1 MLDRKSTSLTWSDLW
16 HSARSGLLGAW
27 GLARSQVDKF
37 DFAAAAIVV
46 VVVVA
51 AAAAVVVVVVVVVV
65 VAVSIDALYS
75 SSQLANASLELRR
88 SGYRSLF
95 KSHLES
101 PIVASNKARHGNNK
115 LEKVNSTPN

>member
-51 AAAAVVVVVVVVVV
+51 AAVAVVVVVVVV

-88 SGYRSLF
+88 SGYGSLF

-115 LEKVNSTPN
+115 QEKVNSTPS

>member
-46 VVVVA
+46 VVVVVVA
-51 AAAAVVVVVVVVVV
+51 APAAVVVVVVVVVV

-75 SSQLANASLELRR
+75 SS
-88 SGYRSLF
+88 
-95 KSHLES
+95 
-101 PIVASNKARHGNNK
+101 
-115 LEKVNSTPN
+115 

>member
-1 MLDRKSTSLTWSDLW
+1 MLDRNSTSLTWSDLW

-27 GLARSQVDKF
+27 GLARSQVDKSN
-37 DFAAAAIVV
+37 FAAAAVVVVV

-51 AAAAVVVVVVVVVV
+51 AAAVAAAVVVVVVVVV

-101 PIVASNKARHGNNK
+101 PS
-115 LEKVNSTPN
+115 